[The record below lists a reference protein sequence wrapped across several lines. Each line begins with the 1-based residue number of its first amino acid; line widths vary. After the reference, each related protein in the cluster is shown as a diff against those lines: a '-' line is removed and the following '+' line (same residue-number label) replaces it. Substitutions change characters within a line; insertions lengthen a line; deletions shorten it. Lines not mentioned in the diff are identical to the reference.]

1 MARLHYAHCDQ
12 PGISRKRL
20 ARGWAY
26 CDATGKRITDRAEI
40 DRLNAIALPP
50 AYRDAWFAPSP
61 DAHILATGMD
71 ARGRKQY
78 RYHPQFRARKE
89 AEKYRHCRA
98 FGEKLPALRQR
109 VASDLRGR
117 APTAARAIAAVVRL
131 LDKAQARV
139 GNAAYARDNGSF
151 GATTLL
157 GRHARTEGGTLRLR
171 YKAKSGREREV
182 VLSDASLARF
192 VRQMQDL
199 PGQRLFQYLDAGGEP
214 HPISSDDVNAYIRE
228 TMGDDFTAKHFRTWG
243 ASVAAFAALAEAE
256 LDAPLPLTVMTELVA
271 AQLGN
276 TPAIARKSY
285 IHPLLIDIAQNR
297 QVQWRQRLKL
307 PRATRWLSAMERG
320 LLRELKR
327 V

>member
-12 PGISRKRL
+12 PGISRQAL
-20 ARGWAY
+20 PRGWAY
-26 CDATGKRITDRAEI
+26 FDAAGKRITDRAEI

-50 AYRDAWFAPSP
+50 AYRDAWFSPSP
-61 DAHILATGMD
+61 DAHILATGVD

-89 AEKYRHCRA
+89 AEKYRNCRA
-98 FGEKLPALRQR
+98 FGERLPALRQR
-109 VASDLRGR
+109 VEKDLRGR
-117 APTAARAIAAVVRL
+117 TPTAERAIAAVVRL
-131 LDKAQARV
+131 LDKAQARI

-157 GRHARTEGGTLRLR
+157 GRHARIEGGKVRLR
-171 YKAKSGREREV
+171 YRAKSGREREV
-182 VLSDASLARF
+182 ALSDASLARF

-199 PGQRLFQYLDAGGEP
+199 PGQRLFQYLDADGVP
-214 HPISSDDVNAYIRE
+214 HPITSDDVNAYIRE
-228 TMGDDFTAKHFRTWG
+228 TMGEDFTAKHFRTWG
-243 ASVAAFAALAEAE
+243 ASVAAFTTLAEAE
-256 LDAPLPLTVMTELVA
+256 TPLPLGMMTEMVA

-297 QVQWRQRLKL
+297 QLKWRKRLKL

-320 LLRELKR
+320 LLRELKKL
-327 V
+327 